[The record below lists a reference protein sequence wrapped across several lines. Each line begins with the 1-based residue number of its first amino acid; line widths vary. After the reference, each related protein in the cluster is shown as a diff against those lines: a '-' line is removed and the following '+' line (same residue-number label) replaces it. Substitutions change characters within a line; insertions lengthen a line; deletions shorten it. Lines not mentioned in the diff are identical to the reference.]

1 MITYNLLKNEKSVQ
15 TTIYFRSTY
24 SLDWLSIA
32 TRWCMVFQKIGLIWC
47 WVLVCL
53 SIGHA
58 QVSPPSVTGSNVGQN
73 PHNKIKPWR
82 FGGNL
87 SVLLGDPL
95 LIDASPG
102 ITYNLH
108 RKIRLGLGAN
118 YRYSLFKK
126 TDSVTQVYGGR
137 VFGQYQPL
145 EWFFISGELEG
156 LNVPGSNT
164 TSRQTEIAPNRIWQF
179 SPLLGAG
186 IRLRLLRLIEV
197 NIALMRD
204 FNYRKGISP
213 YPSPWRFRFGFS
225 L

>member
-1 MITYNLLKNEKSVQ
+1 MKKIIQKVTYA
-15 TTIYFRSTY
+15 
-24 SLDWLSIA
+24 LSILKRD
-32 TRWCMVFQKIGLIWC
+32 TSLLRHPLWLTCY
-47 WVLVCL
+47 LVSL
-53 SIGHA
+53 VAGYA
-58 QVSPPSVTGSNVGQN
+58 QVPPPTVTGGNSGQN
-73 PHNKIKPWR
+73 PHNRVKPWR
-82 FGGNL
+82 FGGNV

-95 LIDASPG
+95 LIDASPSV
-102 ITYNLH
+102 TYNPQ
-108 RKIRLGLGAN
+108 RKIRLGLGVN

-126 TDSVTQVYGGR
+126 TDSITQVYGGR

-145 EWFFISGELEG
+145 NWFFVSGELEG
-156 LNVPGSNT
+156 LNVPNT
-164 TSRQTEIAPNRIWQF
+164 ITGQTEIAQNRIWQF

-186 IRLRLLRLIEV
+186 IRLRLLRLLEV